1 MTQPEKFK
9 QYDASLTKHP
19 NQSFIQLFFAKPND
33 ILRFPLF
40 FEDNPRRLE
49 AIRAR
54 GGLSDFSPEALK
66 QLQDIFHTL
75 KSGDYS
81 RYSPERVTYLDF
93 LKNNTLHAL
102 KEYTAEYDRLENDLF
117 RENNRIFA
125 AEYFSRLSEI
135 TRQLGYV
142 NGYLTMFSF
151 SLAGYHKIEEL
162 ENTIRELKRQVSRVP
177 ELETAIRNLESL
189 LEAEKERNQA
199 LQNALAAQ
207 YGMKPVLSVKEKTDI
222 INDCFRKLAGLDKK
236 YSYTE
241 RTIRNWDA
249 GGCPFNGYS
258 TLYNAVEL
266 KAWCFKIVREL
277 RMKESI
283 VKPIHGMTEEEMS
296 RKARRY

>member
-40 FEDNPRRLE
+40 FEDNPQRLE

-66 QLQDIFHTL
+66 QLQNIFHTL

-93 LKNNTLHAL
+93 LKNNTLHVL

-125 AEYFSRLSEI
+125 TEYFSRLSEI

-151 SLAGYHKIEEL
+151 SFAGYRKIEEL

-189 LEAEKERNQA
+189 LEVEKERNQA

-222 INDCFRKLAGLDKK
+222 INDCFRELAGLDKK

-283 VKPIHGMTEEEMS
+283 VKPIHGMAEEEMS
-296 RKARRY
+296 RKARRH

>member
-40 FEDNPRRLE
+40 FEDNPQRLE

-151 SLAGYHKIEEL
+151 SLAG
-162 ENTIRELKRQVSRVP
+162 
-177 ELETAIRNLESL
+177 
-189 LEAEKERNQA
+189 
-199 LQNALAAQ
+199 
-207 YGMKPVLSVKEKTDI
+207 
-222 INDCFRKLAGLDKK
+222 
-236 YSYTE
+236 
-241 RTIRNWDA
+241 
-249 GGCPFNGYS
+249 CPFNGYS

-283 VKPIHGMTEEEMS
+283 VKPIYGMTEEEMS
-296 RKARRY
+296 LKARRH

>member
-1 MTQPEKFK
+1 MSSTDSPNNQLN
-9 QYDASLTKHP
+9 SLTQNP

-40 FEDNPRRLE
+40 FEDNPQRLE

-125 AEYFSRLSEI
+125 TEYFSRLSEI

-151 SLAGYHKIEEL
+151 SLSSYRKIEEL
-162 ENTIRELKRQVSRVP
+162 ENTIRELKRQAARIP
-177 ELETAIRNLESL
+177 ELEAAIRNLESL

-199 LQNALAAQ
+199 LQNVLAAQ

-222 INDCFRKLAGLDKK
+222 INDCFRELAGLDKK

-283 VKPIHGMTEEEMS
+283 VKPIYGMTEEEMS
-296 RKARRY
+296 RKARRH

>member
-19 NQSFIQLFFAKPND
+19 NQSFIQLFFAKSND

-125 AEYFSRLSEI
+125 TEYFSRLSEI

-151 SLAGYHKIEEL
+151 SLSSYRKIEEL
-162 ENTIRELKRQVSRVP
+162 ENTIRELKRQAARIP
-177 ELETAIRNLESL
+177 ELEAAIRNLESL
-189 LEAEKERNQA
+189 LEVEKERNQA

-207 YGMKPVLSVKEKTDI
+207 YGMKPILSVKEKTDI
-222 INDCFRKLAGLDKK
+222 INDCFRELAGLDKK

-283 VKPIHGMTEEEMS
+283 VKPIHGMAEEEMS
-296 RKARRY
+296 RKARRH

>member
-49 AIRAR
+49 AIRVR

-151 SLAGYHKIEEL
+151 SFAGYRKIEEL

-189 LEAEKERNQA
+189 LEVEKERNQA

-222 INDCFRKLAGLDKK
+222 INDCFRELAGLDKK

-258 TLYNAVEL
+258 MLYNAVEL

-283 VKPIHGMTEEEMS
+283 VKPIHGMTDEEMS
-296 RKARRY
+296 RKARRH

>member
-66 QLQDIFHTL
+66 QLQDILHTL

-93 LKNNTLHAL
+93 LKHNTLHAL

-151 SLAGYHKIEEL
+151 SLAGYRKIEEL

-199 LQNALAAQ
+199 LQNVLAAQ
-207 YGMKPVLSVKEKTDI
+207 YGMNPVLSVK
-222 INDCFRKLAGLDKK
+222 
-236 YSYTE
+236 
-241 RTIRNWDA
+241 
-249 GGCPFNGYS
+249 
-258 TLYNAVEL
+258 
-266 KAWCFKIVREL
+266 
-277 RMKESI
+277 
-283 VKPIHGMTEEEMS
+283 
-296 RKARRY
+296 

>member
-93 LKNNTLHAL
+93 LKHNTLHAL

-151 SLAGYHKIEEL
+151 SLAGYRKIEEL

-222 INDCFRKLAGLDKK
+222 INDSFRELAGLDKK

-283 VKPIHGMTEEEMS
+283 VKPIYGMTEEEMS
-296 RKARRY
+296 RKARRH

>member
-19 NQSFIQLFFAKPND
+19 NQSFIQLFFSKPND

-66 QLQDIFHTL
+66 QLQDISHTL

-125 AEYFSRLSEI
+125 TEYFSRLSEI

-151 SLAGYHKIEEL
+151 SLSGYRKIEEL
-162 ENTIRELKRQVSRVP
+162 ENTIRELKRQAARIP
-177 ELETAIRNLESL
+177 ELEAAIRNLESL
-189 LEAEKERNQA
+189 LEVEKERNQA

-207 YGMKPVLSVKEKTDI
+207 YGMRPVLSVKEKTDI
-222 INDCFRKLAGLDKK
+222 INNSFRELAGLDKK

-249 GGCPFNGYS
+249 GDCPFNGYS
-258 TLYNAVEL
+258 TLYNAMEL

-283 VKPIHGMTEEEMS
+283 MKPIHGMTEEEMS
-296 RKARRY
+296 RKARRH

>member
-19 NQSFIQLFFAKPND
+19 NHSFIQLFFSKPND

-40 FEDNPRRLE
+40 FEDNPQRLE
-49 AIRAR
+49 AIRGR
-54 GGLSDFSPEALK
+54 GGLADFSPEALK

-75 KSGDYS
+75 RSGDYS
-81 RYSPERVTYLDF
+81 RYSPERITYLDF

-151 SLAGYHKIEEL
+151 SLTGYRKIEEL
-162 ENTIRELKRQVSRVP
+162 ENTIRELKRRVAQIP
-177 ELETAIRNLESL
+177 ELETTIHNLEFL

-207 YGMKPVLSVKEKTDI
+207 YGMKPCLTLAEKVAI
-222 INDCFRKLAGLDKK
+222 INDCFKELGLLYKK
-236 YSYTE
+236 DSYTG
-241 RTIRNWDA
+241 RTIQNWDN
-249 GGCPFNGYS
+249 GKCPYNGYS
-258 TLYNAVEL
+258 SLYNAVEL
-266 KAWCFKIVREL
+266 KAWCFKVIQDIRCKEQITKPVRGL
-277 RMKESI
+277 S
-283 VKPIHGMTEEEMS
+283 EEEMS
-296 RKARRY
+296 RRMKKR

>member
-49 AIRAR
+49 AIRGR

-66 QLQDIFHTL
+66 QLQDIFHAL

-151 SLAGYHKIEEL
+151 SLAGYRKIEEL
-162 ENTIRELKRQVSRVP
+162 ENTIRELKRQAK
-177 ELETAIRNLESL
+177 LEHWRTQIIECRSSGMSVKGWCAEHNISTKTYYRW
-189 LEAEKERNQA
+189 EKEI
-199 LQNALAAQ
+199 LSSAA
-207 YGMKPVLSVKEKTDI
+207 
-222 INDCFRKLAGLDKK
+222 
-236 YSYTE
+236 TE
-241 RTIRNWDA
+241 LVPTVSA
-249 GGCPFNGYS
+249 PQPPAAF
-258 TLYNAVEL
+258 VEL
-266 KAWCFKIVREL
+266 PSQPERQTGSGVVASIQIGKGKADIYSGADAAVVRAICQVL
-277 RMKESI
+277 KSC
-283 VKPIHGMTEEEMS
+283 
-296 RKARRY
+296 

>member
-19 NQSFIQLFFAKPND
+19 NQSFIQLFFSKPND

-125 AEYFSRLSEI
+125 TEYFSRLSEI

-151 SLAGYHKIEEL
+151 SLSGYRKIEEL
-162 ENTIRELKRQVSRVP
+162 ENTIRELKRQAARIP
-177 ELETAIRNLESL
+177 ELEAAIRNLESL
-189 LEAEKERNQA
+189 LEVEKERNQA

-207 YGMKPVLSVKEKTDI
+207 YGMRPVLSVKEKTDI
-222 INDCFRKLAGLDKK
+222 INNSFRELAGLDKK

-249 GGCPFNGYS
+249 GDCPFNGYS
-258 TLYNAVEL
+258 TLYNAMEL

-283 VKPIHGMTEEEMS
+283 MKPIHGMTEEEMS
-296 RKARRY
+296 RKARRH